1 MMAGVNKVIL
11 LGNLGKD
18 PEIKYLDG
26 NIAVVNFSLATAEVY
41 KDKAG
46 NKTEQTEWHNIV
58 IWRNLAE
65 NAHKLLKKG
74 MQIYLEGKIHTR
86 QRTDRTGNKKNITE
100 IYCDNFILINN
111 KGDINLGNRGFDN
124 SNNNNNLDS
133 SNLPF

>member
-65 NAHKLLKKG
+65 NAHKLAHRAKRSFVLCWSDFTDK
-74 MQIYLEGKIHTR
+74 LWTENCESTR
-86 QRTDRTGNKKNITE
+86 AHAI
-100 IYCDNFILINN
+100 
-111 KGDINLGNRGFDN
+111 
-124 SNNNNNLDS
+124 
-133 SNLPF
+133 

>member
-86 QRTDRTGNKKNITE
+86 QWTDRTGNKKNITE

>member
-1 MMAGVNKVIL
+1 MTGVNRVIL

-18 PEIKYLDG
+18 PEIKYLEG
-26 NIAVVNFSLATAEVY
+26 NIAVVNFSLATTESY

-74 MQIYLEGKIHTR
+74 MQIYLEGKIHTK
-86 QRTDRTGNKKNITE
+86 QWTDRTGNKKNITE

-111 KGDINLGNRGFDN
+111 KSDLPITTKGFN
-124 SNNNNNLDS
+124 SSNNNLDS

>member
-1 MMAGVNKVIL
+1 MAGVNKVIL

-26 NIAVVNFSLATAEVY
+26 NIAVVNFSLATAEIF

-58 IWRNLAE
+58 MWRNLAE

-74 MQIYLEGKIHTR
+74 MQIYIEGKIHTR
-86 QRTDRTGNKKNITE
+86 QWTDRTGNKKNITE

-111 KGDINLGNRGFDN
+111 KGDINSSSRGFDN
-124 SNNNNNLDS
+124 LNNNNNLDS

>member
-1 MMAGVNKVIL
+1 MAGVNKVIL

-86 QRTDRTGNKKNITE
+86 QWTDRTGNKKNITE